1 MVKISLIF
9 LGVFSLRSAYKC
21 SESSN
26 TFPANQ
32 QAVAFYNVDNPY
44 DTDHLPIG
52 LRIQFDDKKK
62 N

>member
-9 LGVFSLRSAYKC
+9 LGAFSLYNAYEC

-26 TFPANQ
+26 AFPANQ
-32 QAVAFYNVDNPY
+32 QPGAFYNVDNPY
-44 DTDHLPIG
+44 NTDYLPIG